1 MYKTRVLNNGIRII
15 HKSVKTD
22 VAHCAVIINSGS
34 RDEQEIEHGMAH
46 FVEHMLFKGTHKRK
60 VYHVLSRLE
69 DIGGELDA
77 FTTKEETCISAS
89 FLYEF
94 YERAIELFSDVVFN
108 SSFPEKEIQKEKDV
122 VLDEI
127 NSYKDSPAD
136 MIYDEFEDALFPNHP
151 LGRGILGSDETI
163 RLFDKN
169 SINNFL
175 RNNYHTDQMIIC
187 SIGNIRFENLVLI
200 CEKYFGVQTASFRDK
215 KRIPVTE
222 HGINRIREKRN
233 THQAHCIIGTHA
245 YPYYNPKKTT
255 LLLLSNLLAGPGM
268 NSRLNMLLREK
279 YGISY
284 MVESSY
290 SPFID
295 TGNFNIYFGT
305 DKENIEKSLSLI
317 YKELEKLKHNSLG
330 PLQLSKIKKQLI
342 GQIAISNEINS
353 QQMLTMGKSFLLYDK
368 VASLKE
374 TYKEIEEISKSQI
387 LEVANELFDRD
398 KFSELIYY

>member
-1 MYKTRVLNNGIRII
+1 MYKTGILNNGIRVI
-15 HKSVKTD
+15 HKKVRTD
-22 VAHCAVIINSGS
+22 VSHCGVIINTGS
-34 RDEQEIEHGMAH
+34 RDEFEKEHGMAH
-46 FVEHMLFKGTHKRK
+46 FVEHMLFKGTYKRK
-60 VYHVLSRLE
+60 AYHVLSRIE

-89 FLYEF
+89 FLSEF
-94 YERAIELFSDVVFN
+94 YERSIELFNDVIFN
-108 SSFPEKEIQKEKDV
+108 SSFPEKEIEKEKDV

-136 MIYDEFEDALFPNHP
+136 LIYDEFEDMLFPGHP
-151 LGRGILGSDETI
+151 LGRGILGSEQTI
-163 RLFDKN
+163 RNFDKN
-169 SINNFL
+169 SIERFL
-175 RNNYHTDQMIIC
+175 KSNYHTNQMLIC
-187 SIGNIRFENLVLI
+187 SIGNIEFDKLI
-200 CEKYFGVQTASFRDK
+200 SICDKYFATQPALFREN
-215 KRIPVTE
+215 KRIPVKNN
-222 HGINRIREKRN
+222 GINKIRENKD
-233 THQAHCIIGTHA
+233 THQAHCVIGTQA
-245 YPYYNPKKTT
+245 YPYYDPKKTT

-268 NSRLNMLLREK
+268 NSRLNMILREK

-305 DKENIEKSLSLI
+305 DKENVEKSLSLI
-317 YKELEKLKHNSLG
+317 YKELEKLKDNSLG
-330 PLQLSKIKKQLI
+330 PLQLSKTKKQLI

-353 QQMLTMGKSFLLYDK
+353 QQLLTMGKSFLLYDK

-374 TYKEIEEISKSQI
+374 SYKEIESITKSQI